1 LRWLAWSLAY
11 FCVVCALKA
20 ELITSISSRSDAP
33 DFRFSR
39 VVKGLVRLAHRVSKV
54 WLGLSLFVVAA
65 CDKKAETHAG
75 SAAAALPAT
84 SPVKLALDWVPEP
97 EFGGFYAAR
106 EDSAYARRNIRIE
119 IQGGGAG
126 VPVLQMV
133 ATGRADFG
141 TVGADEVITARAR
154 GADVVALFAVFQT
167 SPQGIM
173 VHASR
178 RLQKLEDAFRSG
190 TLGLETG
197 LAYAAY
203 LKKKFSWD
211 GVKIVPYDGG
221 VAHFLADPNFGQ
233 QCYVTSEPI
242 AARQKG
248 GDPAVFL
255 IADAGFNPYTTVVI
269 TRREMLGKSPE
280 LVKAFVLA
288 TREGWR
294 DYLDHPQATNAL
306 LGKLNPALDAAT
318 LSAASDAQKPLIE
331 TDDSKR
337 DGLGTMQRARWQTLA
352 DQLVDL
358 RIVDKAPVVDDLFVK
373 L

>member
-1 LRWLAWSLAY
+1 M
-11 FCVVCALKA
+11 
-20 ELITSISSRSDAP
+20 
-33 DFRFSR
+33 
-39 VVKGLVRLAHRVSKV
+39 VKGLVRSAHRFSKAL
-54 WLGLSLFVVAA
+54 LGFSLCLAAA
-65 CDKKAETHAG
+65 CGKKTETQAG
-75 SAAAALPAT
+75 PAPAASAAV

-97 EFGGFYAAR
+97 EFGGFYAGR
-106 EDSAYARRNIRIE
+106 EDGAYARHAIAIE

-178 RLQKLEDAFRSG
+178 KLQKLEDAFHSG

-211 GVKIVPYDGG
+211 GVKVVPYDGG

-269 TRREMLGKSPE
+269 TRRELLRKNPE

-288 TREGWR
+288 TREGWQ
-294 DYLDHPQATNAL
+294 DYLGHPQATNAL
-306 LGKLNPALDAAT
+306 LGKLNSALDAAT

-337 DGLGTMQRARWQTLA
+337 DGLGTMQRGRWQALA
-352 DQLVDL
+352 DQLLDL
-358 RIVDKAPVVDDLFVK
+358 KIVDKAPVVDDLFVK

>member
-1 LRWLAWSLAY
+1 MLFAQ
-11 FCVVCALKA
+11 
-20 ELITSISSRSDAP
+20 
-33 DFRFSR
+33 
-39 VVKGLVRLAHRVSKV
+39 RLSKIV
-54 WLGLSLFVVAA
+54 LGLSLCLAA
-65 CDKKAETHAG
+65 GCGKKPDSNAG
-75 SAAAALPAT
+75 AGAAAAKQVR
-84 SPVKLALDWVPEP
+84 PVKLALDWVPEP
-97 EFGGFYAAR
+97 EFGGFYAGR
-106 EDSAYARRNIRIE
+106 EDGAYARHDLKIE

-141 TVGADEVITARAR
+141 TVGSDELITARAR

-178 RLQKLEDAFRSG
+178 KLAKLEDAFHSG

-197 LAYAAY
+197 KAYSGY

-221 VAHFLADPNFGQ
+221 VAHFLADPSFGQ

-248 GDPAVFL
+248 GDPQVFL
-255 IADAGFNPYTTVVI
+255 IAEAGFNPYATVLI
-269 TRREMLGKSPE
+269 TRRELLQKSPE

-306 LGKLNPALDAAT
+306 LGKLNSALDAAT

-331 TDDSKR
+331 TDETRR
-337 DGLGTMQRARWQTLA
+337 DGLGVMQRARWQTLA
-352 DQLVDL
+352 EQLLDL
-358 RIVDKAPVVDDLFVK
+358 KIIDKAPVVDDLFLK

>member
-1 LRWLAWSLAY
+1 VKTFTHLPP
-11 FCVVCALKA
+11 ALVA
-20 ELITSISSRSDAP
+20 LCLSISCAT
-33 DFRFSR
+33 
-39 VVKGLVRLAHRVSKV
+39 GCA
-54 WLGLSLFVVAA
+54 
-65 CDKKAETHAG
+65 KKADPQKPSSDGGAP
-75 SAAAALPAT
+75 ALT
-84 SPVKLALDWVPEP
+84 PVKLALDWVPEP

-106 EDSAYARRNIRIE
+106 ESGAYTRHGITAE

-178 RLQKLEDAFRSG
+178 KLAKLEDAFRSG
-190 TLGLETG
+190 TLALETG

-203 LKKKFSWD
+203 LKKKFAWD
-211 GVKIVPYDGG
+211 GVKVVPYDGG

-248 GDPAVFL
+248 GDPQVFL
-255 IADAGFNPYTTVVI
+255 IAETGFNPYSTVVI
-269 TRREMLGKSPE
+269 TRRELLQKSPDV
-280 LVKAFVLA
+280 VKAFVLA
-288 TREGWR
+288 TREGWQN
-294 DYLDHPQATNAL
+294 YLDQPTTTNAL
-306 LGKLNPALDAAT
+306 LGKLNTALDAPT
-318 LSAASDAQKPLIE
+318 LAAAADAEKPLIE
-331 TDDSKR
+331 TDESKQN
-337 DGLGTMQRARWQTLA
+337 GLGSMQRARWQALA
-352 DQLVDL
+352 DQLLDL
-358 RIVDKAPVVDDLFVK
+358 KVVDKPATVDELFVK

>member
-1 LRWLAWSLAY
+1 
-11 FCVVCALKA
+11 V
-20 ELITSISSRSDAP
+20 
-33 DFRFSR
+33 
-39 VVKGLVRLAHRVSKV
+39 VVKGGVLSFSRPTSLAAA
-54 WLGLSLFVVAA
+54 LFLVAA
-65 CDKKAETHAG
+65 CGKKADPQPAAAG
-75 SAAAALPAT
+75 SAASAASAT
-84 SPVKLALDWVPEP
+84 QAVSEVKLALNWVPEP

-106 EDSAYARRNIRIE
+106 EDGAFARHHLKVE

-141 TVGADEVITARAR
+141 TVGADELITARAR

-178 RLQKLEDAFRSG
+178 KLSKLEDAFKSG
-190 TLGLETG
+190 TLALETG

-203 LKKKFSWD
+203 LKKKLTWD

-221 VAHFLADPNFGQ
+221 VAHFLADKSFGQ

-248 GDPAVFL
+248 GDPQVFL
-255 IADAGFNPYTTVVI
+255 IADSGFNPYVTVVI
-269 TRREMLGKSPE
+269 ARRELLQKTPD
-280 LVKAFVLA
+280 LAKQFIAA

-294 DYLDHPQATNAL
+294 DYLDHPEPTNAL
-306 LGKLNPALDAAT
+306 LGKLNSSIDAAT
-318 LSAASDAQKPLIE
+318 LSAAAQAQKPLIE
-331 TDDSKR
+331 TEDTKQH
-337 DGLGTMQRARWQTLA
+337 GLGTMSSARWQTLS
-352 DQLVDL
+352 DQLLDL
-358 RIVDKAPVVDDLFVK
+358 KVVDKPAHAADLFVT

>member
-1 LRWLAWSLAY
+1 MKIFTGSLAVALAWL
-11 FCVVCALKA
+11 VALG
-20 ELITSISSRSDAP
+20 SGCS
-33 DFRFSR
+33 
-39 VVKGLVRLAHRVSKV
+39 
-54 WLGLSLFVVAA
+54 
-65 CDKKAETHAG
+65 KKATPRAATDAG
-75 SAAAALPAT
+75 VAPLA
-84 SPVKLALDWVPEP
+84 PVKLALDWVPEP

-106 EDSAYARRNIRIE
+106 EDGAYARHGINAE

-178 RLQKLEDAFRSG
+178 KLQKLEEAFHSG
-190 TLGLETG
+190 TLALETG

-211 GVKIVPYDGG
+211 GVKVVPYDGG

-233 QCYVTSEPI
+233 QCFVTSEPI

-248 GDPAVFL
+248 GDPQVFL
-255 IADAGFNPYTTVVI
+255 IADVGFNPYGTVVI
-269 TRREMLGKSPE
+269 TRRELLQKNPE
-280 LVKAFVLA
+280 LVKSFVLA

-294 DYLDHPQATNAL
+294 DYLDHPQPTNAL
-306 LGKLNPALDAAT
+306 LGKLNSSLDAGT
-318 LSAASDAQKPLIE
+318 LGAAADAQKPLIE
-331 TDDSKR
+331 NEDSKR
-337 DGLGTMQRARWQTLA
+337 GGLGSMQSARWQTLA
-352 DQLVDL
+352 QQLL
-358 RIVDKAPVVDDLFVK
+358 ELKIVEQPAKAGDLFVD

>member
-1 LRWLAWSLAY
+1 M
-11 FCVVCALKA
+11 
-20 ELITSISSRSDAP
+20 
-33 DFRFSR
+33 
-39 VVKGLVRLAHRVSKV
+39 VKGLVRSAHRFSKAL
-54 WLGLSLFVVAA
+54 LGFSLYLAAA
-65 CDKKAETHAG
+65 CGKKTETKAG
-75 SAAAALPAT
+75 LAPAASAAV
-84 SPVKLALDWVPEP
+84 SPVKLALDWLPEP
-97 EFGGFYAAR
+97 EFGGFYAGR
-106 EDSAYARRNIRIE
+106 EDGAYARHAITIE

-178 RLQKLEDAFRSG
+178 KLQKLEDAFHSG

-211 GVKIVPYDGG
+211 GVKVVPYDGG
-221 VAHFLADPNFGQ
+221 VAHFLADPSFGQ

-248 GDPAVFL
+248 GDPVVFL
-255 IADAGFNPYTTVVI
+255 IADAGFDPYTTVVI
-269 TRREMLGKSPE
+269 TRRELLRKNPE
-280 LVKAFVLA
+280 LVKGFVLA

-294 DYLDHPQATNAL
+294 DYIDHPQATNAL
-306 LGKLNPALDAAT
+306 LGKLNSALDAAT

-331 TDDSKR
+331 TDDSQR

-352 DQLVDL
+352 DELLDL
-358 RIVDKAPVVDDLFVK
+358 KIIDKPPIVDELFVK